1 MPTEIIM
8 PALGMS
14 QETGRLVAW
23 LKNAG
28 DTVRRGE
35 PLMEV
40 ETDKTTVEVEAAGD
54 GILAKIMA
62 NAGDEVPVGQVIA
75 LLLAPGETVEE
86 PVRPPQTSGAAPPP
100 RPQSAAASITPVAKR
115 VAAAY
120 GVDVDQI
127 PARTHRVTRSDVEA
141 FVNGQAGVPPTLV
154 PASPKARRLAREQ
167 GIDLSQISGSGPA
180 GAVLAADVQ
189 RHTPPPPPEA
199 TSDTSLPTQVSQLW
213 RRMAERL
220 TESWQTIPHFYL
232 RREVTAGA
240 LVTWRQGILSRSAV
254 KITYTDLLLR
264 LIAAALR
271 QHPHLNSEWTG
282 GDIRFHDRVN
292 IGLAVAVEDGLLVPV
307 IHDADTLGIVALA
320 RRRQE
325 LVERATAG
333 KLKPADLL
341 EGTFTFSNLGM
352 YGVDEFSAIVNPP
365 QAAILAAGRIA
376 ERVTAVDGQA
386 VVRPM
391 LTLSLS
397 CDHRAVDGA
406 RAAQF
411 LDTLAKLIEDPLCLM
426 D

>member
-1 MPTEIIM
+1 M
-8 PALGMS
+8 
-14 QETGRLVAW
+14 
-23 LKNAG
+23 
-28 DTVRRGE
+28 
-35 PLMEV
+35 
-40 ETDKTTVEVEAAGD
+40 
-54 GILAKIMA
+54 
-62 NAGDEVPVGQVIA
+62 
-75 LLLAPGETVEE
+75 
-86 PVRPPQTSGAAPPP
+86 
-100 RPQSAAASITPVAKR
+100 
-115 VAAAY
+115 
-120 GVDVDQI
+120 
-127 PARTHRVTRSDVEA
+127 
-141 FVNGQAGVPPTLV
+141 PPTLV

-282 GDIRFHDRVN
+282 GDIRFYDRVN

-411 LDTLAKLIEDPLCLM
+411 LNTLAKLIEDPLCLM